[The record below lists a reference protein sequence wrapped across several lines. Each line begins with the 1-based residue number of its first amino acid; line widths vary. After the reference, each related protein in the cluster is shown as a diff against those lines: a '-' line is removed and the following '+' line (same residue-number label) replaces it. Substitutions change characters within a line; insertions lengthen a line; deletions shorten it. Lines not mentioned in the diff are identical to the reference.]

1 MSTLFGC
8 LVRLCVVAAVCLAL
22 FAGVLWF
29 AGGNR
34 AAPSPIVAVSTVA
47 PVAPAA
53 DVPTA
58 TPDANAAATA
68 RAKLAAADH
77 TATSAPPGSHQLVTI
92 TLSEAEVNAIAVPE
106 LESQANFPL
115 QQPSVQILPGQVILN
130 GQAAFGPTTLPIAV
144 TGSVDVQ
151 GGVPTLTVLRVQAG
165 GISAPQS
172 IVNQVRNQIAT
183 SLRLTPAD
191 LPITVQQVTLGS
203 HTLTVMG
210 ATK

>member
-1 MSTLFGC
+1 MSALFGC
-8 LVRLCVVAAVCLAL
+8 LVRVCVVAAVCLAL

-29 AGGNR
+29 AGGNS
-34 AAPSPIVAVSTVA
+34 ASPSPVAVSVA
-47 PVAPAA
+47 TPAA
-53 DVPTA
+53 DLATA

-77 TATSAPPGSHQLVTI
+77 TATSAAPGSHRPVTV
-92 TLSEAEVNAIAVPE
+92 TLSEAEVNAIAVPA
-106 LESQANFPL
+106 LESEANFPL

-130 GQAAFGPTTLPIAV
+130 GQAAFGPTTLPVAV

-172 IVNQVRNQIAT
+172 IVNQLRNQIAT

-203 HTLTVMG
+203 HTLTVTG
-210 ATK
+210 VTK